1 MTSSKNRAETL
12 KQSCQKLKVFLLCR
26 GEQVEN
32 TLKQSCQV
40 ESFLLCR
47 GEQVDNSLGGCDH
60 LRPPGDRHGSSTQV
74 SSFYFALVFK
84 HRDLLSRY
92 EKIKGLPEA
101 FDTPGVGS
109 NYRY

>member
-12 KQSCQKLKVFLLCR
+12 KQSCQKLKV
-26 GEQVEN
+26 
-32 TLKQSCQV
+32 
-40 ESFLLCR
+40 FLLCR

-74 SSFYFALVFK
+74 SSFYIALVF
-84 HRDLLSRY
+84 RDQDLLSRY

-109 NYRY
+109 NYRYSSAKSHYLTKKFIH